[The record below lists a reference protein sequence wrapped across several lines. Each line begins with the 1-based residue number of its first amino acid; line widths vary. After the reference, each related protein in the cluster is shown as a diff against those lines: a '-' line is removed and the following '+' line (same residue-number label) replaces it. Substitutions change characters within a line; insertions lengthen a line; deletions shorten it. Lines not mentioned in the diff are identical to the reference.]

1 MKKLQ
6 NTIYVTTQGTYL
18 HKERET
24 LVAEQNHTKIAQ
36 LPIHAIGHIFCF
48 GNVLVSPFLMG
59 FCGENNVNLAFFTEN
74 GKYLGRLQ
82 GCQNGN
88 VLLRRNQYHLSL
100 NHPIPIARNIIAAKM
115 QASKRVL
122 QRQ

>member
-59 FCGENNVNLAFFTEN
+59 FAVKIMSILPFSPKMEN
-74 GKYLGRLQ
+74 
-82 GCQNGN
+82 
-88 VLLRRNQYHLSL
+88 
-100 NHPIPIARNIIAAKM
+100 I
-115 QASKRVL
+115 
-122 QRQ
+122 